1 MTPTIG
7 VARGFTAMMAEGRF
21 EEAGE
26 KYWANDLASV
36 EAMDL
41 PGGIPAVV
49 RGIDAVREKAKLW
62 FGVSRIEDLKMDGPY
77 VNGDQ
82 FTLFMDM
89 VIVTRASGDRQ
100 PFKEIALFT
109 VRDGKIAE
117 ERYFY

>member
-1 MTPTIG
+1 MTPTIDM
-7 VARGFTAMMAEGRF
+7 ARGFTALMAEGRF

-26 KYWANDLASV
+26 EYWSSEVASV
-36 EAMDL
+36 EMMDL

-62 FGVSRIEDLKMDGPY
+62 FSVSRIEDLKMQGPY
-77 VNGDQ
+77 MNGDQ
-82 FTLFMDM
+82 FALLMDM
-89 VIVTRASGDRQ
+89 VIVTRASGERR
-100 PFKEIALFT
+100 PFKEIGLFT

>member
-1 MTPTIG
+1 MTPTID
-7 VARGFTAMMAEGRF
+7 VARGFTALMAEGRF

-26 KYWANDLASV
+26 KYWASDVTSV
-36 EAMDL
+36 ETVDL
-41 PGGIPAVV
+41 PDGIPAVV
-49 RGIDAVREKAKLW
+49 RGIEAVREKAKIW

-82 FTLFMDM
+82 FTLLMDM
-89 VIVTRASGDRQ
+89 VIVTRASGERR

-109 VRDGKIAE
+109 VRDGKIVE